1 MPEIGICCA
10 KCKIKSKCFF
20 VKPYF
25 LCYHTQCYNT
35 TNKFLCCIVCGEP
48 RFRNY
53 FKRSNDEVILN
64 NTILNDNSKCQCYNT
79 TNKFLCCIVC
89 GERRFRSYFKFNGED
104 TILNN
109 TILNDNKCLCCNKE
123 NIQFILCKT

>member
-1 MPEIGICCA
+1 MTEVGICCA

-35 TNKFLCCIVCGEP
+35 TNKFLWCIKCGES

-53 FKRSNDEVILN
+53 FKFNDKDI
-64 NTILNDNSKCQCYNT
+64 
-79 TNKFLCCIVC
+79 
-89 GERRFRSYFKFNGED
+89 
-104 TILNN
+104 ILNN

-123 NIQFILCKT
+123 KIPFILCKT